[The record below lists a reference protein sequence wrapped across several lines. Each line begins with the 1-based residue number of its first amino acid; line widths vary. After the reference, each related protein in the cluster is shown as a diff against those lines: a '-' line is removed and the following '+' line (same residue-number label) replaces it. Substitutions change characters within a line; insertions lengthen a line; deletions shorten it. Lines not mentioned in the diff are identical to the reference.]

1 MTTDELARHLS
12 SYAAG
17 LEAELSLLRQIQR
30 LSHAQREAGR
40 THDIGRLNA
49 VADERD
55 RLMRGLV
62 HVEHEIRDARQ
73 VLSEHRSQSATLE
86 GYDDVVAL
94 HRTAGTLVAGI
105 IASDGETMEA
115 LRDAEVAR
123 RVASQTLEAG
133 ENTLAAYRRV
143 VSPDITTPSLVDKRG

>member
-1 MTTDELARHLS
+1 
-12 SYAAG
+12 
-17 LEAELSLLRQIQR
+17 
-30 LSHAQREAGR
+30 
-40 THDIGRLNA
+40 
-49 VADERD
+49 
-55 RLMRGLV
+55 MRGLV
-62 HVEHEIRDARQ
+62 HVEHEIRDARHL
-73 VLSEHRSQSATLE
+73 LSEHRSQSATLD

-94 HRTAGTLVAGI
+94 HRTAGTLVAAI